1 MLNKIQPTTFLEIS
15 SEFMIDSKV
24 ILKRINSPDDTWQG
38 NLKARLTNQGVRV
51 EGVYDSLS
59 SFRHSNYTAKWYLST
74 AT

>member
-1 MLNKIQPTTFLEIS
+1 MLIKIQTKTLLEIS

-24 ILKRINSPDDTWQG
+24 ILKRINSPDGTWQG
-38 NLKARLTNQGVRV
+38 NLKARMMNQGVRV

-74 AT
+74 TT